1 MTTLQITGLVVF
13 IVVIAGILGYLFQ
26 AGKNLQ
32 EPPTENFDQYTE
44 QELENI
50 KLIEELYNRDTRSQ
64 AAKQALEVEVV
75 EPEFVNQE
83 DQTSQVFPPEA
94 AINTQ
99 TTSETQEKNPE
110 SSVDKPKKKRKY
122 YPKKKK
128 TEGN

>member
-50 KLIEELYNRDTRSQ
+50 KLVEELYNRDTRSQ

-122 YPKKKK
+122 YPKNKK
-128 TEGN
+128 

>member
-110 SSVDKPKKKRKY
+110 SSVEKPKKKRK
-122 YPKKKK
+122 PRPNTKK
-128 TEGN
+128 

>member
-50 KLIEELYNRDTRSQ
+50 KLVEELYNRDTRSQ

-83 DQTSQVFPPEA
+83 DQISQVFPPEA

-122 YPKKKK
+122 YPKNKK
-128 TEGN
+128 

>member
-32 EPPTENFDQYTE
+32 DPPTENFDQYTE

-50 KLIEELYNRDTRSQ
+50 KLAEELYNRDTRSQ
-64 AAKQALEVEVV
+64 ATKQALEVEVV

-99 TTSETQEKNPE
+99 TTSETQEKNSE
-110 SSVDKPKKKRKY
+110 SSVDQPKKKRKY
-122 YPKKKK
+122 YPKNKK
-128 TEGN
+128 

>member
-122 YPKKKK
+122 YPKNKK
-128 TEGN
+128 